1 MTKSV
6 SEKTRRVCFSHCEV
20 ILAFVIAASFSSPSP
35 ESDTIPEEFTLS
47 VTKFRKRFVHSLPL
61 NIYMCLHSN
70 IITSVYVSVYVCV
83 SAYGWFSCM
92 QMEPTGHVAPNAVN
106 SIIEIV
112 EEEVS

>member
-61 NIYMCLHSN
+61 NIYICAYIQILLP
-70 IITSVYVSVYVCV
+70 VLRVYVCV